1 MTLESKLV
9 QLYLRSLQAAA
20 LRSIPDACA
29 RYGVDANFAAQIADL
44 SIQDMEKLCMPG
56 VVQFR
61 PAMPGA
67 RMLQLMQIAD
77 TYKRN
82 IVARLLIPV
91 DATKK
96 TVAAKPLPKVRKGR
110 KA

>member
-44 SIQDMEKLCMPG
+44 SIQDIEKLCMAG
-56 VVQFR
+56 VVRFR
-61 PAMPGA
+61 PAMPGD
-67 RMLQLMQIAD
+67 RIMRILKVAD
-77 TYKRN
+77 PAAQS
-82 IVARLLIPV
+82 IMARLLMPV
-91 DATKK
+91 DVTKK
-96 TVAAKPLPKVRKGR
+96 TEAAKPLGKVGKGR
-110 KA
+110 KV